1 MPGRR
6 EGQVG
11 GRAAWKLRPDPVPPG
26 CAEEVKSVRW
36 LYVQAAF
43 GVHFLTD
50 SNSLF
55 LLNLFTCRFT
65 AQSCV
70 TQLSFKG

>member
-1 MPGRR
+1 M
-6 EGQVG
+6 
-11 GRAAWKLRPDPVPPG
+11 
-26 CAEEVKSVRW
+26 RW